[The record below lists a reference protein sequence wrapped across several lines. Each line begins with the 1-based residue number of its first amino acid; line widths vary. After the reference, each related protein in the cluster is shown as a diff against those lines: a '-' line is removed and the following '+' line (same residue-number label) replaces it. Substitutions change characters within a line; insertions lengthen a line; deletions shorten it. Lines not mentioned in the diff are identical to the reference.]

1 MSKVFNRF
9 KALVNNQGFFLLTLS
24 LLGACLAVN
33 ENNIY
38 GFFIF
43 AAALFLL
50 ANLKTEETF
59 LALIIIIVSL
69 FIGYESLIILYPIFL
84 FKKGYRVIAVNIAI
98 GLIVTKYF
106 LYLLALISDITINGT
121 NISSILLILLPSL
134 LVLILYEKKFR
145 KEIVSF
151 YLYIFIVFGL
161 ILFSNN
167 WINPNI
173 ISSEF
178 TRTLILLISTL
189 VFINSG
195 NIAHLKKKVIFKYK
209 PIIIFLAILILFVSL
224 PASKKY
230 EEIVFDESHGN
241 WASVNNNFNEE
252 SFGRNYFYS
261 YSILREFVE
270 RKYETKFFKK
280 EKEIVLNKKKSLL
293 IIKMP
298 IKQLSK
304 SYIERVSEW
313 VSNGGHLLVISDH
326 TNLYNSTF
334 YLNELLNRFGI
345 LISETAVFDK
355 NGQPNRYTNSL
366 TSFLFPSAD
375 SNIENMEWLTGSSL
389 KTFPANFIP
398 LGTYN
403 LSYSEDGDYS
413 NPNRF
418 GKFQPQLSLPL
429 INHISFG
436 KTNYKKGKVYIL
448 LDSTPW
454 SNFSLSKEMYKK
466 YVSNILIICETN
478 LYDFMHYLLIG
489 MLIYL
494 IFQLSFKSKENY
506 SFSLFLLLTYLLLS
520 YITGNQILQKL
531 NTGTDYDTAVY
542 SGTKV
547 NYEILNQLV
556 PIGESNFTR
565 IVGSLNRNGL
575 NPLIFDKKEK
585 RLNLEESSKILAIQP
600 TISQLPYSYEVIDYL
615 RNGGSLTLLF
625 SKSQSSNMQIKE
637 WLSELGIYIRQKSN
651 YGFVESP
658 RHEKDNLLSR
668 DQTFAIKNI
677 SWLTYS
683 SNSSLF
689 KLQYMN
695 NIIQSFIVRPIN
707 LPYQG
712 GFLNISFSSE
722 QFSDS
727 VIGDIWEG
735 TIPSNIAVQQERMLA
750 NLIKGN
756 FNIKLTKEFISN
768 NKNKLSQFT
777 KYGLFEDGKIIL
789 NGEFSEGIIDNFNP
803 SKNAETYLFSL
814 LNQALSFINIHCLD
828 GPVEGECLS
837 NYVSEDMLEWR
848 IKFRKENHNISAIE
862 LIHQR
867 DSNGLNYTYNIV
879 YGR

>member
-1 MSKVFNRF
+1 MT
-9 KALVNNQGFFLLTLS
+9 LVNNQGFFFLTIS
-24 LLGACLAVN
+24 LIGVSLAVS

-38 GFFIF
+38 GFCIF
-43 AAALFLL
+43 AAALFQHT
-50 ANLKTEETF
+50 NYKTKEIF
-59 LALIIIIVSL
+59 LALIIILVAL
-69 FIGYESLIILYPIFL
+69 FVGYEFLVILYPIFL
-84 FKKGYRVIAVNIAI
+84 FKKGYQIIAVNIAI
-98 GLIVTKYF
+98 GLIVIKYF

-145 KEIVSF
+145 KEIASF
-151 YLYIFIVFGL
+151 YLYIFITFSL

-178 TRTLILLISTL
+178 TRALILVIPTL

-195 NIAHLKKKVIFKYK
+195 DIEPFKNKVAFKYK
-209 PIIIFLAILILFVSL
+209 LILIFLVILISFFSF
-224 PASKKY
+224 SNNKKY

-241 WASVNNNFNEE
+241 WASVNNNFNEG

-261 YSILREFVE
+261 YSILREFIE
-270 RKYETKFFKK
+270 RNYQTTSFNK
-280 EKEIVLNKKKSLL
+280 EKDIVLNKNKSLL

-298 IKQLSK
+298 IKQLGK
-304 SYIERVSEW
+304 SYIDKVSKW

-334 YLNELLNRFGI
+334 YLNELLDRFGI
-345 LISETAVFDK
+345 IISETAVFDK
-355 NGQPNRYTNSL
+355 KGQPNKYTNSL

-375 SNIENMEWLTGSSL
+375 SNIEKMEWLTGTSL

-418 GKFQPQLSLPL
+418 GKFQPHLSLPL

-436 KTNYKKGKVYIL
+436 KTNYKKGKVHIL

-454 SNFSLSKEMYKK
+454 SNFSISKEMYKK
-466 YVSNILIICETN
+466 YISNILIICETK
-478 LYDFMHYLLIG
+478 LYDFRHYLLIL
-489 MLIYL
+489 MVVYL
-494 IFQLSFKSKENY
+494 VFQLGFKSKKNY
-506 SFSLFLLLTYLLLS
+506 SFGLLLLLTYFLLS
-520 YITGNQILQKL
+520 YITGNQMLQKL
-531 NTGTDYDTAVY
+531 NFGTDYDTAVY
-542 SGTKV
+542 SGKEV
-547 NYEILNQLV
+547 NYKFLNQLV
-556 PIGESNFTR
+556 PIGEVNFTR

-585 RLNLEESSKILAIQP
+585 RLNLDESDKILAIQP
-600 TISQLPYSYEVIDYL
+600 TISQLPYTYEVIDYVKQ
-615 RNGGSLTLLF
+615 GGSLTLLF

-637 WLSELGIYIRQKSN
+637 WLSELGIYIREKSN
-651 YGFVESP
+651 YGFIESP
-658 RHEKDNLLSR
+658 RDEKDNLLSR

-677 SWLTYS
+677 NWLTYS
-683 SNSSLF
+683 SNNSLF

-707 LPYQG
+707 LPYEG
-712 GFLNISFSSE
+712 GFLNISFSSD

-735 TIPSNIAVQQERMLA
+735 IIPSNIAVQQERMLA
-750 NLIKGN
+750 SLINGN
-756 FNIKLTKEFISN
+756 FNINLTKKFISN
-768 NKNKLSQFT
+768 NENKLNQFT
-777 KYGLFEDGKIIL
+777 KYGLFEDGRIIL
-789 NGEFSEGIIDNFNP
+789 NGEFTESISDNFNP
-803 SKNAETYLFSL
+803 SKNIETYLFSL
-814 LNQALSFINIHCLD
+814 LNQAISFVNINCLD
-828 GPVEGECLS
+828 EPVLGECPS

-848 IKFRKENHNISAIE
+848 IKFRKESNDITSIE

-879 YGR
+879 YGK